1 MYRNL
6 QKKYFTRF
14 ANVRKCS
21 FLWAYA
27 FNICKNANMKEKK
40 FGKFHFGV
48 SKTQNFMQIP
58 NFVKWT
64 QINVPE
70 KVILKKHCQKV
81 KNPKKTYFHLVF
93 CL

>member
-1 MYRNL
+1 MR
-6 QKKYFTRF
+6 TG
-14 ANVRKCS
+14 S

-27 FNICKNANMKEKK
+27 YSICKNTNMKEKK
-40 FGKFHFGV
+40 LGKFHFGV

-64 QINVPE
+64 QNNVPE
-70 KVILKKHCQKV
+70 KVIPKKHCQKV
-81 KNPKKTYFHLVF
+81 KNPKKTNIHLVF